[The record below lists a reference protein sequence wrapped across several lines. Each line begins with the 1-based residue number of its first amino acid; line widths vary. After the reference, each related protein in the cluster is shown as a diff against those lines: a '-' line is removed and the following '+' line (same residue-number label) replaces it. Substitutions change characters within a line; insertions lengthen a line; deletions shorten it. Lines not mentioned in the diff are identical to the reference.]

1 MPNRILH
8 ESIKYCP
15 KMEQLNWFEEV
26 VYHRLTVSV
35 DDYGCLDGRIVLLKN
50 TLFPTRE
57 DISKDDIARA
67 IEHMVAL
74 GLLRAYEAGGMP
86 YLCFPA
92 WEEEQRV
99 RNKRRK
105 FPAPPDEEEPLA
117 AEDSLSAAD
126 GGEFFAGEKH
136 LTASCCQLTAGCP
149 PESNPYPNP
158 YPYPDSNP
166 KFESGSV
173 TNPYPIQAPGACAE
187 ERPRAGEQSLRHSL
201 RCDTVPQFSMGASL
215 RSQSSLERLPA
226 SLGLLR
232 PASATG
238 GGLRAPLFAKREAI
252 DGAIPED
259 GVRLLAGESPR
270 PASALPSEGAQ
281 EAPRED
287 GQSLRHSLRCDTSL
301 FAKRE
306 AIDGAI
312 SENSACSSVGVPG
325 IEKPPA
331 NASKEEYHAY
341 LVRLQEHFAREDAAA
356 AAERA
361 RQAASAPQSTIPA
374 FVWET
379 VERLR
384 AQAAARRAQER
395 AESEASYRKALA
407 AWLGDTSA
415 EKAECCA

>member
-26 VYHRLTVSV
+26 VYHRLTVTV

-126 GGEFFAGEKH
+126 GGALFAGEKH

-238 GGLRAPLFAKREAI
+238 GGLRAPPLRKGSLLVS
-252 DGAIPED
+252 GA
-259 GVRLLAGESPR
+259 
-270 PASALPSEGAQ
+270 
-281 EAPRED
+281 
-287 GQSLRHSLRCDTSL
+287 
-301 FAKRE
+301 
-306 AIDGAI
+306 
-312 SENSACSSVGVPG
+312 
-325 IEKPPA
+325 
-331 NASKEEYHAY
+331 
-341 LVRLQEHFAREDAAA
+341 
-356 AAERA
+356 
-361 RQAASAPQSTIPA
+361 
-374 FVWET
+374 T
-379 VERLR
+379 V
-384 AQAAARRAQER
+384 
-395 AESEASYRKALA
+395 
-407 AWLGDTSA
+407 
-415 EKAECCA
+415 

>member
-26 VYHRLTVSV
+26 VYHRLTVTV

-50 TLFPTRE
+50 ALFPTRE

-86 YLCFPA
+86 YLHFPA

-158 YPYPDSNP
+158 YPYP
-166 KFESGSV
+166 
-173 TNPYPIQAPGACAE
+173 
-187 ERPRAGEQSLRHSL
+187 
-201 RCDTVPQFSMGASL
+201 
-215 RSQSSLERLPA
+215 
-226 SLGLLR
+226 
-232 PASATG
+232 
-238 GGLRAPLFAKREAI
+238 
-252 DGAIPED
+252 
-259 GVRLLAGESPR
+259 
-270 PASALPSEGAQ
+270 
-281 EAPRED
+281 
-287 GQSLRHSLRCDTSL
+287 
-301 FAKRE
+301 
-306 AIDGAI
+306 
-312 SENSACSSVGVPG
+312 
-325 IEKPPA
+325 
-331 NASKEEYHAY
+331 
-341 LVRLQEHFAREDAAA
+341 
-356 AAERA
+356 
-361 RQAASAPQSTIPA
+361 
-374 FVWET
+374 
-379 VERLR
+379 
-384 AQAAARRAQER
+384 
-395 AESEASYRKALA
+395 
-407 AWLGDTSA
+407 
-415 EKAECCA
+415 

>member
-26 VYHRLTVSV
+26 VYHRLTVTV

-126 GGEFFAGEKH
+126 GGEFFAEEKH

-149 PESNPYPNP
+149 PESNPYPYP

-215 RSQSSLERLPA
+215 RSQSSLEMLPA
-226 SLGLLR
+226 SLGSSAAIAATGCAASFALIGLPLRLFRALRAAKLR
-232 PASATG
+232 PTG
-238 GGLRAPLFAKREAI
+238 RALRAPLSR
-252 DGAIPED
+252 
-259 GVRLLAGESPR
+259 SP
-270 PASALPSEGAQ
+270 
-281 EAPRED
+281 
-287 GQSLRHSLRCDTSL
+287 
-301 FAKRE
+301 
-306 AIDGAI
+306 
-312 SENSACSSVGVPG
+312 
-325 IEKPPA
+325 
-331 NASKEEYHAY
+331 
-341 LVRLQEHFAREDAAA
+341 
-356 AAERA
+356 
-361 RQAASAPQSTIPA
+361 
-374 FVWET
+374 
-379 VERLR
+379 
-384 AQAAARRAQER
+384 
-395 AESEASYRKALA
+395 
-407 AWLGDTSA
+407 LGFF
-415 EKAECCA
+415 

>member
-26 VYHRLTVSV
+26 VYHRLTVTV

-126 GGEFFAGEKH
+126 GGALFAGEKH

-201 RCDTVPQFSMGASL
+201 RCDTSLYSREAIDGAIPEDGVRPLAGESPRPASTLPSEGAREAPREDGQSLRHSLRCDTVPQFSMGASL

-238 GGLRAPLFAKREAI
+238 GGLRAPPPYTPPGTIKARKGFAPLF
-252 DGAIPED
+252 GF
-259 GVRLLAGESPR
+259 L
-270 PASALPSEGAQ
+270 
-281 EAPRED
+281 
-287 GQSLRHSLRCDTSL
+287 
-301 FAKRE
+301 
-306 AIDGAI
+306 
-312 SENSACSSVGVPG
+312 
-325 IEKPPA
+325 
-331 NASKEEYHAY
+331 
-341 LVRLQEHFAREDAAA
+341 
-356 AAERA
+356 
-361 RQAASAPQSTIPA
+361 
-374 FVWET
+374 T
-379 VERLR
+379 V
-384 AQAAARRAQER
+384 
-395 AESEASYRKALA
+395 
-407 AWLGDTSA
+407 
-415 EKAECCA
+415 

>member
-26 VYHRLTVSV
+26 VYHRLTVTV

-126 GGEFFAGEKH
+126 GGALFAGEKH

-201 RCDTVPQFSMGASL
+201 RCDTS
-215 RSQSSLERLPA
+215 
-226 SLGLLR
+226 
-232 PASATG
+232 
-238 GGLRAPLFAKREAI
+238 LFAKREAI

-259 GVRLLAGESPR
+259 GVRPLAGESPR

-281 EAPRED
+281 EAPREE
-287 GQSLRHSLRCDTSL
+287 GQSLRCGCAAPKGSPWHQGELS
-301 FAKRE
+301 AKLTE
-306 AIDGAI
+306 GLPFTQEQLLSGAI
-312 SENSACSSVGVPG
+312 PENSACSSVGVPG

-384 AQAAARRAQER
+384 AQAAARRARER
-395 AESEASYRKALA
+395 AESEARYRKALA
-407 AWLGDTSA
+407 AWLGDASA

>member
-126 GGEFFAGEKH
+126 GGALFAGEKH

-158 YPYPDSNP
+158 YPNPDSNP

-259 GVRLLAGESPR
+259 GVRPLAGESPR

-361 RQAASAPQSTIPA
+361 RQAANAPQSTIPA

-384 AQAAARRAQER
+384 AQAAARRARER

-407 AWLGDTSA
+407 AWLGDASA

>member
-86 YLCFPA
+86 YLHFPA

-105 FPAPPDEEEPLA
+105 FPAPPDAARDEEEPLA

-149 PESNPYPNP
+149 PESNPYPYP

-238 GGLRAPLFAKREAI
+238 GGLRAPLFPSGKR
-252 DGAIPED
+252 
-259 GVRLLAGESPR
+259 RLLAGQLPAVVALSKRLPLSPR
-270 PASALPSEGAQ
+270 G
-281 EAPRED
+281 R
-287 GQSLRHSLRCDTSL
+287 T
-301 FAKRE
+301 K
-306 AIDGAI
+306 
-312 SENSACSSVGVPG
+312 
-325 IEKPPA
+325 
-331 NASKEEYHAY
+331 
-341 LVRLQEHFAREDAAA
+341 
-356 AAERA
+356 RA
-361 RQAASAPQSTIPA
+361 RCARSSA
-374 FVWET
+374 
-379 VERLR
+379 
-384 AQAAARRAQER
+384 
-395 AESEASYRKALA
+395 K
-407 AWLGDTSA
+407 
-415 EKAECCA
+415 

>member
-26 VYHRLTVSV
+26 VYHRLTVTV

-126 GGEFFAGEKH
+126 GGALFAGEKH

-201 RCDTVPQFSMGASL
+201 RCDTSL
-215 RSQSSLERLPA
+215 YS
-226 SLGLLR
+226 
-232 PASATG
+232 
-238 GGLRAPLFAKREAI
+238 REAI

-259 GVRLLAGESPR
+259 GVRPLAGESPR

-384 AQAAARRAQER
+384 AQAAARRARER

-415 EKAECCA
+415 EKAGCCA